1 MKSNKAPSIQ
11 IQEDLE
17 RQLLHGLACE
27 WENALWVLPDEKRR
41 LMRLPLFGIRK
52 LKSRLAYWS
61 CHRNEIII
69 SRDFILNYP
78 WDDVRD
84 VLGHEMAHQ
93 YTDQVMGSS
102 ERFPHGPDFLE
113 ACQQLRANPKA
124 SGNYSPLHDRL
135 SQTSLSDRDRILLR
149 VKKLM
154 SLASSTNRHEAEA
167 AMAKAHELM
176 HTYNLHLLKHSIQ
189 RNFISMFIG
198 TPALRHFREE
208 YHLANLLQQ
217 YYFVQGLWVSA
228 YVLGKNKMGRVFEIS
243 GTPENVKIAAY
254 VYDFVKNTIDGHWRQ
269 YNSHGRFNRYRKTDF
284 AVGLVEGFSNKLS
297 MLQSTPSPGV
307 RTRDLVALKDPLL
320 DAYISHRYPRTK
332 SFQRATTKQDA
343 RIHKHGYTV
352 GKDLVINKGI
362 EVTLG
367 SKKKL
372 IGWIPGS
379 TT

>member
-1 MKSNKAPSIQ
+1 MKSSKAPEIH

-41 LMRLPLFGIRK
+41 LMRPPLFSLRK
-52 LKSRLAYWS
+52 LKSRLGYWS
-61 CHRNEIII
+61 RQRNEIVI
-69 SRDFILNYP
+69 SRNFILNYP

-84 VLGHEMAHQ
+84 VLCHEMAHQ
-93 YTDQVMGSS
+93 YTDQVMKSS
-102 ERFPHGPDFLE
+102 EHLPHGPDFIE
-113 ACQQLRANPKA
+113 ACRQLRANPKA
-124 SGNYSPLHDRL
+124 SGHYSPLHDRL
-135 SQTSLSDRDRILLR
+135 SQASLSDRDRVLLR

-154 SLASSTNRHEAEA
+154 SLAGSSNRHEAEA
-167 AMAKAHELM
+167 AMTKAHELM
-176 HTYNLHLLKHSIQ
+176 HKYNLYLLEHNDQ

-198 TPALRHFREE
+198 APALRHFREE

-254 VYDFVKNTIDGHWRQ
+254 VYDFVRNTIDSHWRQ
-269 YNSHGRFNRYRKTDF
+269 YNSRGRFNRYRKTDF

-297 MLQSTPSPGV
+297 RLHTTPSPCDK
-307 RTRDLVALKDPLL
+307 TSALVSLQDPLL
-320 DAYISHRYPRTK
+320 DAYIMHRYPRTK
-332 SFQRATTKQDA
+332 TFQRATSKQND

-362 EVTLG
+362 EVKTNSG
-367 SKKKL
+367 KL
-372 IGWIPGS
+372 L
-379 TT
+379 TQ